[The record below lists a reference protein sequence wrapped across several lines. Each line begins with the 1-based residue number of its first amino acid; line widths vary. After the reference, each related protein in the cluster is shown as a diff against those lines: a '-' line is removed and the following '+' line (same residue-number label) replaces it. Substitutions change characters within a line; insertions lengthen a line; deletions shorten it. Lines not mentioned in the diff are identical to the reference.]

1 MGHGRREFFFRMAV
15 VLKYGPSRDGRAW
28 GGPDT
33 EVARA
38 DDLPPGQRG
47 AAGETLTGHG
57 P

>member
-15 VLKYGPSRDGRAW
+15 VLKYGPSRDARAW